1 MIEKREEFATWKEGR
16 TWPTTDQFKL
26 VAGFVKNECEAAWH
40 AGRKSALSAPQ
51 PSSEQWK
58 SWTEHPAMVKEPAV
72 YPVLV
77 DDGSGSLETDNNLTL
92 SFAEWRPEL
101 QRSGHSNYADKWG
114 CGWSKSHIRYWFP
127 LELGASLNKLNALP
141 QPSGKG
147 EE

>member
-1 MIEKREEFATWKEGR
+1 MSDTPRTDAAIAGGINAAHWMEDRDCLVETSRQLERE
-16 TWPTTDQFKL
+16 L
-26 VAGFVKNECEAAWH
+26 N
-40 AGRKSALSAPQ
+40 ALSAPQ

-141 QPSGKG
+141 QPSGKEG
-147 EE
+147 